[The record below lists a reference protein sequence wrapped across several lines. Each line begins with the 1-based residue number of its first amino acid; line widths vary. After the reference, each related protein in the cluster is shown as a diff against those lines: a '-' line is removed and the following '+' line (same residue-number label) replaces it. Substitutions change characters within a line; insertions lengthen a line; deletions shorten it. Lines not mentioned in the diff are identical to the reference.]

1 MPPSSPAGC
10 TYTVHRGAGA
20 FALLRPEWNLL
31 LARSAFNSIFLTWEW
46 QAAWWDCLGTG
57 ELTIV
62 AFRAASGD
70 LVGIAPLFCAQTE
83 AGAQLQLVGC
93 ADVADYLDIIIA
105 TGFEVEVYTSFLR
118 FLIGPEA
125 PAWHSVQLCNLHES
139 SFSYRML
146 PELAAAVG
154 LAATV
159 REVEVAPYLALPPTF
174 DAYLESLDKKQR
186 HELRRKL
193 GKIERETSSW
203 RCFTV
208 REQEGLVGWVQRF
221 IDLHRLA
228 SAGKNEF
235 MTGQMSAFF
244 QRLASDMAA
253 AGWLQ
258 LAFIEIEGQLAAT
271 LFNFDYDGRI
281 WVYNSGFDPQAF
293 PALSPGIVLNAWL
306 IEQAIQ
312 SGHHVYDFLR
322 GDEVYKYR
330 FGAVDA
336 RVMRVEL
343 SHL

>member
-1 MPPSSPAGC
+1 MPLTPPASC
-10 TYTVHRGAGA
+10 AYTVHSGANA
-20 FALLRPEWNLL
+20 FAVLRPEWNSL

-46 QAAWWDCLGTG
+46 QTAWWDCLGTG
-57 ELTIV
+57 EVIIV
-62 AFRAASGD
+62 AFRAMSGD
-70 LVGIAPLFCAQTE
+70 LVGIAPLFCVQTE
-83 AGAQLQLVGC
+83 AGPQLQLVGC

-105 TGFEVEVYTSFLR
+105 AGFEVEVYTAFLR
-118 FLIGPEA
+118 FLTGPEA
-125 PAWHSVQLCNLHES
+125 PAWHSVHLCNLHES
-139 SFSYRML
+139 SLSHRLL
-146 PELAAAVG
+146 PESAGAVG
-154 LAATV
+154 LLAAV
-159 REVEVAPYLALPPTF
+159 AAVDVAPYLVLPATF

-203 RCFTV
+203 RCFTAP
-208 REQEGLVGWVQRF
+208 EQEDRVEWVNRF

-228 SAGKNEF
+228 SAGKSEF
-235 MTGQMSAFF
+235 MTDQMSAFF
-244 QRLASDMAA
+244 QRLGRDLAA

-293 PALSPGIVLNAWL
+293 PALSPGIVLNARL
-306 IEQAIQ
+306 IEHAIL
-312 SGHHVYDFLR
+312 SGHRVYDFLR

-336 RVMRVEL
+336 RVMRVDL
-343 SHL
+343 SRL